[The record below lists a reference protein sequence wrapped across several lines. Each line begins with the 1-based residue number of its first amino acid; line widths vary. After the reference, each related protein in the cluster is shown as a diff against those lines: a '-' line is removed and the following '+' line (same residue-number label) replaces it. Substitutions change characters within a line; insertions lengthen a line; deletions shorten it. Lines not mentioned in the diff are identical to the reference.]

1 MPPADSYLSYL
12 CLSILLLAIVWL
24 IVIDLWIPIQP
35 ERFSDANLN
44 VSLPMALTR
53 RYYSSEPLL

>member
-12 CLSILLLAIVWL
+12 CLSILLIAIVWL
-24 IVIDLWIPIQP
+24 IVIDLWIPIPIQP

-44 VSLPMALTR
+44 VSLTR
-53 RYYSSEPLL
+53 RYCSSEPLS